1 MSASQFLEDGIWLTF
16 AFGDIIGPNFVA
28 LAAGAVEAAQ
38 MVDADLLAPSVGEV
52 PALIHIFLTN
62 NSETFEQAA
71 IYKPAK
77 RSIKQAVYFLSG
89 PGWAHQK

>member
-1 MSASQFLEDGIWLTF
+1 MSASQFLKDVIWLTL
-16 AFGDIIGPNFVA
+16 ALGDIVGPNFVA
-28 LAAGAVEAAQ
+28 LAAGAFEATQ
-38 MVDADLLAPSVGEV
+38 TVDADLVAPSVGEV
-52 PALIHIFLTN
+52 SALIHIFLMN
-62 NSETFEQAA
+62 NSEMFQRAA

>member
-1 MSASQFLEDGIWLTF
+1 MSASQFLKDVIWLTL
-16 AFGDIIGPNFVA
+16 ALGDIIGPNFVA

-52 PALIHIFLTN
+52 SALIHVFLTD
-62 NSETFEQAA
+62 NSETFQQAA